1 MCVCVCKEKDIKDIR
16 TKALTLEKGIVE
28 MFLFAYL
35 YFSEG
40 YGEGGEE
47 WIM

>member
-1 MCVCVCKEKDIKDIR
+1 MCVCVCKEKDIKDIC

-35 YFSEG
+35 YFLKVRG
-40 YGEGGEE
+40 REE
-47 WIM
+47 RSG